1 MIQSV
6 AFDTVV
12 YTFIKGNVM
21 TKKGC
26 RILLKQQIAI
36 YKGIAVEARTEYEA
50 LVNLKSI
57 AQRTLRLLL
66 SIEARSLRQ
75 VERLGEEVRALEAV

>member
-1 MIQSV
+1 
-6 AFDTVV
+6 
-12 YTFIKGNVM
+12 M

-26 RILLKQQIAI
+26 RLLLKQQIAI
-36 YKGIAVEARTEYEA
+36 YEGIAVEARMEYEA
-50 LVNLKSI
+50 LVGLKSI

-75 VERLGEEVRALEAV
+75 VAKMGEEVKKLEAV

>member
-1 MIQSV
+1 
-6 AFDTVV
+6 
-12 YTFIKGNVM
+12 M

-26 RILLKQQIAI
+26 RLLLKQQITI
-36 YKGIAVEARTEYEA
+36 YEGIVVEARMEYEA